1 MPGMNHS
8 NYFHKIVFL
17 LPSFYSYCATNI
29 TTSAALWWYFPYSAD
44 LSEPDG
50 CSTSYSYKSWTCSVS
65 QFKSIIKPAPI
76 STAIKLSEPQINLA
90 DREILLEYSDQYC
103 SPGLEGEQ
111 GTLKAYGSASSLGEW
126 GAGGTTPGLSI
137 LKSWWRRSATE
148 RRESIE
154 HTELFTAE
162 ARAERR
168 YWQVIDTDNLTL
180 DQYQEQ
186 RAQAPRLPDERKEI
200 SVKHETNKYY
210 AAVQKQRH
218 RLMRNV
224 KHTETSY

>member
-1 MPGMNHS
+1 MT
-8 NYFHKIVFL
+8 VFFFSL
-17 LPSFYSYCATNI
+17 TE
-29 TTSAALWWYFPYSAD
+29 
-44 LSEPDG
+44 LSWLDG
-50 CSTSYSYKSWTCSVS
+50 CSASFSYKSWTCSVF

-111 GTLKAYGSASSLGEW
+111 GTLKAFGSASSLGGEKS
-126 GAGGTTPGLSI
+126 TTPGLSI

-148 RRESIE
+148 RRGSIE

-162 ARAERR
+162 ARVEQR

-180 DQYQEQ
+180 DLYQEL
-186 RAQAPRLPDERKEI
+186 RAQAPSLPDERREM
-200 SVKHETNKYY
+200 SVKQETERYY
-210 AAVQKQRH
+210 TAIQKQCH
-218 RLMRNV
+218 WLI
-224 KHTETSY
+224 